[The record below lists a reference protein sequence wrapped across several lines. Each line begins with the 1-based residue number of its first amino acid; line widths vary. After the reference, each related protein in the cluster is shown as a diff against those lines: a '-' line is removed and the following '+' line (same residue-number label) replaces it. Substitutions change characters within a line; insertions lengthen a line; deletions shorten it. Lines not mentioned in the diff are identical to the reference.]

1 MTERNVWVSGKRH
14 TVEVHQ
20 KSKSVWEAV
29 GVYRDKT
36 IRVKGQ
42 SEGDALNHWC
52 EAARQSLR

>member
-1 MTERNVWVSGKRH
+1 MTKRNVWVLGKRH

-29 GVYRDKT
+29 AVYVGKP

-42 SEGDALNHWC
+42 SEGDALNRWC
-52 EAARQSLR
+52 EAVRQSLR